1 MVLRSILTRVL
12 AAAMFLGLSACAAAP
27 LDKKISG
34 GPIDQGPGSVAA
46 ARRYLEGR
54 WALQSFEVH
63 PPGKAPITLKGQ
75 GTLTYDEFSNLTM
88 EIRAA
93 DKATADLLRAAGVD
107 ISDAGVISTTGRTA
121 VDMPNKTL
129 TYVFDKAPAPSDSPL
144 ATNRPRYWQVDGTM
158 LTLTTKNDAGAAVA
172 VSQWKKVS

>member
-1 MVLRSILTRVL
+1 MVLRSTLTRLL
-12 AAAMFLGLSACAAAP
+12 AAALLFGMSACAAAP
-27 LDKKISG
+27 LDKKIPG

-54 WALQSFEVH
+54 WSLQSFEVH
-63 PPGKAPITLKGQ
+63 PPGKAPIMLKGS
-75 GTLTYDEFSNLTM
+75 GTLTYDAFSNLTM

-93 DKATADLLRAAGVD
+93 DKATTELLKAAGVD
-107 ISDAGVISTTGRTA
+107 ISDDGVISTSGRTA
-121 VDMPNKTL
+121 VDMPNRTL
-129 TYVFDKAPAPSDSPL
+129 TYMLEGAPAPSDSPL
-144 ATNRPRYWQVDGTM
+144 ATNRPRYWQVDGTV